1 MDMRIPPAAPWRF
14 LFSDAC
20 LGTRWLVGRFS
31 AAISRGLS
39 PIPRPVFSA
48 RAAASPIGFQF
59 AATLLSVAAFTLP
72 AGAAPGRIGFN
83 DQIRPILSNACFQ
96 CHGPDEKKREAD
108 LRLDTFE
115 GATRDLGGYK
125 AVLPGKPDQSALIE
139 RMISHDKE
147 EVMPPPKSKK
157 PRATEAQI
165 RLLKQW
171 ISEGAA
177 YEGHWSFQPV
187 RKVQPPAVRSETSVR
202 NPVDR
207 FILAKLEALGIAPSA
222 EADKS
227 TLLRRVHLDLT
238 GLPPT
243 PEERETFL
251 RDNSSDAYEKVV
263 ERLLA
268 SPHYGERWAR
278 HWLDQARYADSDGYS
293 IDGARAMWPYRDWVI
308 RALNEDKPF
317 DQFTL
322 EQIAGDLLPGATRS
336 QKIASAFHRNTM
348 INAEG
353 GSDPEQFRNESVV
366 DRVNTTGAVWLGLTL
381 GCAQCHT
388 HKYDPISHQEYF
400 RLFAFFNSSTDV
412 NNVGET
418 LRVVPGEIFP
428 APKAKV
434 SPEQYAAAL
443 KKVVQTQAAAPKR
456 RAEWLKK
463 LETTTEPA
471 RWHGPKAASVT
482 TRSGRQPRILEDGAV
497 VVPAA
502 GAPQDVVEIHFTPD
516 HSTAAAFRVRL
527 LPAPSFNAQY
537 AGTAK
542 DGSFALTEV
551 ELTVDG
557 NAQPLAWALTDLN
570 DPKNPVANAIDH
582 DPQTAWQ
589 LDPKRPE
596 SKGAHEAWFF
606 LKEPIA
612 VKGKRWVIRLRHESG
627 KGQLIGKFAV
637 ELTEKPPLLP
647 PETKVAEEAWKLSRQ
662 TNPGTSPNHPAFVA
676 AFKKLDEPQV
686 IADAELARLTAAA
699 QPAQLLIMKDLP
711 MARPT
716 LLHLRGDFL
725 NPDKALGPLQP
736 DTPAVL
742 PPMAPSDQPR
752 TRLDL
757 ARWLVA
763 PENPLTPRVTVNRIW
778 MRYFGKG
785 LVETE
790 NDFGTQGTAPTHPEL
805 LDWLANELVS
815 GGWSLKKLHRT
826 LVTSATYRQSSMA
839 RKDLQEIDP
848 LNLWL
853 ARQNRIRLDA
863 EIIRDSA
870 LASSNLL
877 DPTLG
882 GPPVFPPQPE
892 GVFAFTQA
900 AKPWVTSTGG
910 SRFRRALYT
919 QFYRSAQ
926 HPLTSTFDAPNFST
940 TCTRRLSSNTP
951 LQALMTAND
960 EAFMEMAQAAA
971 QNLWKRLPGGASAE
985 DAARIRLG
993 FLSFL
998 SRPPSQKELQRSQ
1011 TFLDARRK
1019 ALAATPSDAAQ
1030 IAGTSAAPGPV
1041 EWAAWT
1047 EFSRAL
1053 INTDER
1059 ITRE

>member
-1 MDMRIPPAAPWRF
+1 MARRPSFSPW
-14 LFSDAC
+14 
-20 LGTRWLVGRFS
+20 
-31 AAISRGLS
+31 
-39 PIPRPVFSA
+39 
-48 RAAASPIGFQF
+48 AAAG
-59 AATLLSVAAFTLP
+59 LSVALFTSGAE
-72 AGAAPGRIGFN
+72 AGPQRIGFN
-83 DQIRPILSNACFQ
+83 EKIRPILSNACFQ

-139 RMISHDKE
+139 RMLSHDKD

-157 PRATEAQI
+157 PRPTEAQI
-165 RLLKQW
+165 QVLKQW
-171 ISEGAA
+171 ISEGAQ

-187 RKVQPPAVRSETSVR
+187 RKVEPPAVRSGASVR

-207 FILAKLEALGIAPSA
+207 FILAKLDALNIKPSP
-222 EADKS
+222 EADKA

-243 PEERETFL
+243 PQEQEQFL
-251 RDNSSDAYEKVV
+251 KDTSVDAYERLVD
-263 ERLLA
+263 RLLA

-293 IDGARAMWPYRDWVI
+293 IDGARPMWPYRDWVI
-308 RALNEDKPF
+308 RALNEDMPF
-317 DQFTL
+317 DQFTR
-322 EQIAGDLLPGATRS
+322 EQIAGDLLPNATRS

-388 HKYDPISHQEYF
+388 HKYDPISHREYF
-400 RLFAFFNSSTDV
+400 KLFAFFNSSTDV
-412 NNVGET
+412 NSVGET
-418 LRVVPGEIFP
+418 LPVVPGEIFP
-428 APKAKV
+428 APRAKV
-434 SPEQYAAAL
+434 SPAQYAAGL
-443 KKVVQTQAAAPKR
+443 KRVADAQSTASQR

-463 LETTTEPA
+463 LESAQEPT
-471 RWHGPKAASVT
+471 RWHAPKAVSAT
-482 TRSGRQPRILEDGAV
+482 AKSGRQPRVLEDGAV
-497 VVPAA
+497 VVPSA

-516 HSTAAAFRVRL
+516 QAKASAFRLRL
-527 LPAPSFNAQY
+527 LPDSSFNAQY
-537 AGTAK
+537 AGTAQ
-542 DGSFALTEV
+542 DGSFALTEI

-557 NAQPLAWALTDLN
+557 NVQPFAWAVSDLN
-570 DPKNPVANAIDH
+570 DPKNPVSTAIDR

-589 LDPKRPE
+589 LDPKRAE
-596 SKGAHEAWFF
+596 SKGLHEAWFF
-606 LKEPIA
+606 LKEPLA
-612 VKGKRWVIRLRHESG
+612 VEGKRCVVRLRHESG
-627 KGQLIGKFAV
+627 KNRLIGKFAV
-637 ELTEKPPLLP
+637 EVADEEPLLP
-647 PETKVAEEAWKLSRQ
+647 PEPKVAQEAWKLSRQ
-662 TNPGTSPNHPAFVA
+662 TKPGTNPNHPALLA
-676 AFKKLDEPQV
+676 AFKKMDAPQV
-686 IADAELARLTAAA
+686 IAEAELGRLSAIA

-711 MARPT
+711 KPRPT

-725 NPDKALGPLQP
+725 NQDKTLGPLQP
-736 DTPAVL
+736 DTLAVL

-757 ARWLVA
+757 AKWLVD
-763 PENPLTPRVTVNRIW
+763 PRNPLTPRVTVNRVW

-805 LDWLANELVS
+805 LDWLSSELVS

-826 LVTSATYRQSSMA
+826 IVTSATYRQSSTA
-839 RKDLQEIDP
+839 RKDLREIDP
-848 LNLWL
+848 LNLLL
-853 ARQNRIRLDA
+853 ARQNRIRVDA

-870 LASSNLL
+870 LASSSLL
-877 DPTLG
+877 DATLG

-900 AKPWVTSTGG
+900 AKPWVVSTGG
-910 SRFRRALYT
+910 ARFRRALYT
-919 QFYRSAQ
+919 HFYRSAQ

-971 QNLWKRLPGGASAE
+971 QGLWKKVPGTSKAE
-985 DAARIRLG
+985 DAERIKQG
-993 FLSFL
+993 FVSFL
-998 SRPPSQKELQRSQ
+998 CRPPSDQELRRSQ
-1011 TFLDARRK
+1011 QFLGARRK
-1019 ALAATPSDAAQ
+1019 ALAESPQDAAL
-1030 IAGTSAAPGPV
+1030 IAGTSAGPGPV
-1041 EWAAWT
+1041 ELAAWT
-1047 EFSRAL
+1047 EFTRAL